1 MLRSLYGDGWLYYT
15 WLYKAFSTLKGNR
28 VMVNLFFTIAIP
40 VLAIGL
46 VFALGYV
53 LEEVFD

>member
-1 MLRSLYGDGWLYYT
+1 
-15 WLYKAFSTLKGNR
+15 
-28 VMVNLFFTIAIP
+28 MVNLFFTIAIP

-46 VFALGYV
+46 VFGLGYV